1 MPTFNALKS
10 WLLLQVLDDI
20 NCEVHKKKFLK
31 EESRDEAI
39 FMVKNARQAIS
50 EWKAH
55 QLRSAHQDIT
65 RLYILQRMSSSSVL
79 IVQDFAMKFIPTRYR
94 EAQSDF
100 FGKRGISWHISVCLR
115 KTDKRLEAQTF
126 IHILESGLQD
136 SETVV
141 LIMEHVLRS
150 LKLQHPE
157 ITSAYFR
164 QDNAGCYHS
173 SCTILSALVLSSRS
187 KIQVK
192 QIDFSDPQGGKG
204 ACDRKVAQ
212 VKAHVRSFANEGN
225 SVTSPS
231 EFKIAIESQGG
242 IPRVRVVVVK
252 VDRTNTKTF
261 KLDDVNAFNNF
272 VFDGHGFNAFKAYQV
287 GPGKIFLWEEF
298 HEGKH
303 IHIISRIFI
312 SSSFISLIRLREP

>member
-20 NCEVHKKKFLK
+20 NCEVHKKKFLN
-31 EESRDEAI
+31 EEDRDEAI

-192 QIDFSDPQGGKG
+192 QIDFSDPQGG
-204 ACDRKVAQ
+204 
-212 VKAHVRSFANEGN
+212 
-225 SVTSPS
+225 
-231 EFKIAIESQGG
+231 
-242 IPRVRVVVVK
+242 
-252 VDRTNTKTF
+252 
-261 KLDDVNAFNNF
+261 
-272 VFDGHGFNAFKAYQV
+272 
-287 GPGKIFLWEEF
+287 
-298 HEGKH
+298 
-303 IHIISRIFI
+303 
-312 SSSFISLIRLREP
+312 

>member
-1 MPTFNALKS
+1 MTPKGVNVS
-10 WLLLQVLDDI
+10 WQMENSESDDSDECGDKMDVHSGKLDAINKLLIL
-20 NCEVHKKKFLK
+20 EGHKPL
-31 EESRDEAI
+31 
-39 FMVKNARQAIS
+39 
-50 EWKAH
+50 
-55 QLRSAHQDIT
+55 T
-65 RLYILQRMSSSSVL
+65 
-79 IVQDFAMKFIPTRYR
+79 MKFISTRYR

-173 SCTILSALVLSSRS
+173 SCTIFSARVLSSSS

-204 ACDRKVAQ
+204 A
-212 VKAHVRSFANEGN
+212 S
-225 SVTSPS
+225 
-231 EFKIAIESQGG
+231 
-242 IPRVRVVVVK
+242 
-252 VDRTNTKTF
+252 
-261 KLDDVNAFNNF
+261 
-272 VFDGHGFNAFKAYQV
+272 
-287 GPGKIFLWEEF
+287 
-298 HEGKH
+298 
-303 IHIISRIFI
+303 
-312 SSSFISLIRLREP
+312 

>member
-1 MPTFNALKS
+1 MPTSNALKS
-10 WLLLQVLDDI
+10 WLLLQVLDNI
-20 NCEVHKKKFLK
+20 NCEVRKKKFLN
-31 EESRDEAI
+31 EEDRDEAI
-39 FMVKNARQAIS
+39 FMVQNARHFIS

-55 QLRSAHQDIT
+55 QLRSAHQDT
-65 RLYILQRMSSSSVL
+65 CRLYILQRMSSSSVL
-79 IVQDFAMKFIPTRYR
+79 IVQDFAMKFIPTRCR

-100 FGKRGISWHISVCLR
+100 FGKRGISWHILVCLR

-173 SCTILSALVLSSRS
+173 SCTILSARVLSSRS

-212 VKAHVRSFANEGN
+212 VKAHVRSFTNEGN

-231 EFKIAIESQGG
+231 EFKI
-242 IPRVRVVVVK
+242 VVVVK

-312 SSSFISLIRLREP
+312 SSSFISLIRLKVP

>member
-1 MPTFNALKS
+1 M
-10 WLLLQVLDDI
+10 LDDI
-20 NCEVHKKKFLK
+20 NCEVHKKKFLN
-31 EESRDEAI
+31 EEDRDEAI

-126 IHILESGLQD
+126 IHILESELQD

-150 LKLQHPE
+150 LKLQH
-157 ITSAYFR
+157 Y
-164 QDNAGCYHS
+164 
-173 SCTILSALVLSSRS
+173 LS
-187 KIQVK
+187 
-192 QIDFSDPQGGKG
+192 
-204 ACDRKVAQ
+204 
-212 VKAHVRSFANEGN
+212 
-225 SVTSPS
+225 
-231 EFKIAIESQGG
+231 
-242 IPRVRVVVVK
+242 
-252 VDRTNTKTF
+252 
-261 KLDDVNAFNNF
+261 
-272 VFDGHGFNAFKAYQV
+272 
-287 GPGKIFLWEEF
+287 IFQA
-298 HEGKH
+298 
-303 IHIISRIFI
+303 R
-312 SSSFISLIRLREP
+312 